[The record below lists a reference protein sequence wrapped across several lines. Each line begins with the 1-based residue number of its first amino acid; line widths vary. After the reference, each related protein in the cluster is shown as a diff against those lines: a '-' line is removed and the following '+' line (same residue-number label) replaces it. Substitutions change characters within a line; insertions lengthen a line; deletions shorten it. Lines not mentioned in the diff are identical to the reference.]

1 VYQKVY
7 RLWLTAL
14 GRTHVIRERPVRSR
28 SRVRFRPKT
37 GPSERQYKLQETRQP
52 GADEARPI
60 SETGELQWFQIPRC
74 GWLIT

>member
-1 VYQKVY
+1 VDQKVY

-14 GRTHVIRERPVRSR
+14 GRTHVIRERPLRSR
-28 SRVRFRPKT
+28 FAGPRSAKT

-60 SETGELQWFQIPRC
+60 
-74 GWLIT
+74 